1 MANILTRIFGSR
13 NDRML
18 RKYRKTIDNIN
29 AYESGLQALSDE
41 QLSAKTAEF
50 KGRLEQG
57 ESLDNL
63 MEEAFAVVREASV
76 RTLGM
81 RHFDVQLVGG
91 IVLHQGKISE
101 MRTGEGKTLMSTL
114 PAYLNALTGL
124 GVHIVTVND
133 YLAKRDADW
142 MAPIFNFLNITVD
155 TIHSGQPTDQ
165 KRAAYA
171 ADITYGTNNE
181 FGFDYLRNNLAF
193 SSEDRLQRGLNF
205 AIVDEVDSILIDEAR
220 TPLIISG
227 PAEDSTD
234 LYQSINRL
242 IPNLVAQTEEDGP
255 GDFQPDEKTKQ
266 VHLSE
271 DGFSKVE
278 DLMRGSGLLKEGQS
292 LYDASNIIL
301 MHHLNAAM
309 RAHALYKRD
318 IDYIVQEGEI
328 VIVDE
333 FTGRTMPGRRWSDGL
348 HQAIEA
354 KEGLDIRSENQTLAS
369 ITFQNYF
376 RMYETLSGMT
386 GTADTEA
393 YEFQSIYGLEVVVI
407 PTHKPM
413 VRDDRADLVYR
424 TMQEKFNAIVED
436 LRESSMRGRPVL
448 VGTAS
453 IETSELLS
461 GLLDKEGI
469 KHNVLNAKQ
478 HEREAEIVANAGQ
491 LGAVTIATNM
501 AGRGTDIALGTF
513 DYADLVRH
521 WQKHGFAPKSLSTSQ
536 QDPAPEIIDHLL
548 EYYYDEAGYEK
559 YKSKT
564 SDQKLKIINELLKEN
579 KIETL
584 QLERMCHG
592 ITSIKELGGLHI
604 LGTER
609 HESRRI
615 DNQLRGRAGRQGDP
629 GSSRFYIS
637 LDDNL
642 MRIFGDV
649 KRMDS
654 IMRMLPEGQAIESKM
669 LSKQIEGAQRKV
681 EAHNFDMRKNLLEYD
696 DVSNEQ
702 RKVVYELRNDLMDED
717 DVSDIIES
725 IREDVVEHLV
735 SEYIPPQSVE
745 QLWDIPGLTQVLASD
760 FNVQYNI
767 QEWLDNDSKM
777 NDAGVRERILQELE
791 KTYQEKEDQIGSP
804 TLRHFEKAVMLQQLD
819 MHWKEHLAS
828 MDHLRQSIG
837 LRSYAQ
843 KNPKQE
849 YKKEAFE
856 MFNIVLDNVKHDTI
870 SVLARVR
877 VRDEQE
883 VEEMERRRQQE
894 QAKRALQF
902 GHAKSSGFGDEPEND
917 AEPAEPVQPFVRE
930 GAKVG
935 RNTPCP
941 CGSGKKYKH
950 CHGKLS

>member
-1 MANILTRIFGSR
+1 
-13 NDRML
+13 
-18 RKYRKTIDNIN
+18 
-29 AYESGLQALSDE
+29 
-41 QLSAKTAEF
+41 
-50 KGRLEQG
+50 
-57 ESLDNL
+57 
-63 MEEAFAVVREASV
+63 
-76 RTLGM
+76 
-81 RHFDVQLVGG
+81 
-91 IVLHQGKISE
+91 
-101 MRTGEGKTLMSTL
+101 
-114 PAYLNALTGL
+114 
-124 GVHIVTVND
+124 
-133 YLAKRDADW
+133 
-142 MAPIFNFLNITVD
+142 
-155 TIHSGQPTDQ
+155 
-165 KRAAYA
+165 
-171 ADITYGTNNE
+171 
-181 FGFDYLRNNLAF
+181 
-193 SSEDRLQRGLNF
+193 
-205 AIVDEVDSILIDEAR
+205 
-220 TPLIISG
+220 
-227 PAEDSTD
+227 
-234 LYQSINRL
+234 
-242 IPNLVAQTEEDGP
+242 
-255 GDFQPDEKTKQ
+255 
-266 VHLSE
+266 
-271 DGFSKVE
+271 
-278 DLMRGSGLLKEGQS
+278 
-292 LYDASNIIL
+292 
-301 MHHLNAAM
+301 
-309 RAHALYKRD
+309 
-318 IDYIVQEGEI
+318 
-328 VIVDE
+328 
-333 FTGRTMPGRRWSDGL
+333 
-348 HQAIEA
+348 
-354 KEGLDIRSENQTLAS
+354 
-369 ITFQNYF
+369 
-376 RMYETLSGMT
+376 
-386 GTADTEA
+386 
-393 YEFQSIYGLEVVVI
+393 
-407 PTHKPM
+407 
-413 VRDDRADLVYR
+413 
-424 TMQEKFNAIVED
+424 
-436 LRESSMRGRPVL
+436 
-448 VGTAS
+448 
-453 IETSELLS
+453 
-461 GLLDKEGI
+461 
-469 KHNVLNAKQ
+469 
-478 HEREAEIVANAGQ
+478 
-491 LGAVTIATNM
+491 
-501 AGRGTDIALGTF
+501 
-513 DYADLVRH
+513 VRH
-521 WQKHGFAPKSLSTSQ
+521 WKKHGFAPKSLSASQ
-536 QDPAPEIIDHLL
+536 QDPAPDIIDHLL

-735 SEYIPPQSVE
+735 GEYIPPQSVE

-894 QAKRALQF
+894 QAKRAMQF

-941 CGSGKKYKH
+941 CGSGKKFKH